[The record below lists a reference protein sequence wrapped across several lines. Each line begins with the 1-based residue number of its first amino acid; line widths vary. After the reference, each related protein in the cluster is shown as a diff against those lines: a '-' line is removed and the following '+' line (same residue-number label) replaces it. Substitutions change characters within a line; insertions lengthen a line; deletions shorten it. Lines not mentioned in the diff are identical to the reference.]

1 MPNEDDKKPINNE
14 LENALKEFEDS
25 GGFSGG
31 SSPPR
36 PPGASQQLN
45 SKSETQSNA
54 QTKTTTQKSQNNQKD
69 KKIDDFEDFD
79 DFLSDIP
86 DNDIHKHTDD
96 NDIEHDDISH
106 EDLNNNKDFEDLEA
120 DLDNETTQNNSINNK
135 NKGKGRSEI
144 IIEKLKEPKNAVI
157 LVVAICFLLFLILQS
172 GNKNKKIE
180 YQNPQNIQE
189 EVINDVSDVK
199 KNERMESP
207 TPNPSSNTP
216 SIPLGEIEL
225 PNLDVNL
232 PEIKKSDISLIPQI
246 PEPKIPEPVIPEPK
260 PVDLQIPEP
269 EKIVID
275 EIEIKSKDDVPDPTE
290 DILEIKPKKNR
301 APITEKTQL
310 KPLVTDFSG
319 GTTIPNNSST
329 KKSGH
334 DFIFI
339 DTDLDTEVEQNAI
352 SATRIQNPEN
362 IVSQGRIIDAV
373 LETAINSTIGGQVR
387 AIVTRDVYAEVGRNI
402 LIPKGT
408 RLYGQYGSGGNSTAG
423 ARVIIT
429 WTRIMRPDNVSAT
442 INSFA
447 SDQFGRSGI
456 EGQIDAKYFSSIT
469 SSLLLSAI
477 PLVSTIVTNAI
488 TNTNPQ
494 TVTTGTAGNTTII
507 QDPINIATQS
517 FTSQVSRMTSDI
529 IKNIT
534 DTKPTVTLDQGTR
547 IKVLVNQDIKLPTY
561 KPVTRASSGVSG
573 G

>member
-1 MPNEDDKKPINNE
+1 MPNENDTKPINDE

-25 GGFSGG
+25 GGFTDG
-31 SSPPR
+31 SSPPK
-36 PPGASQQLN
+36 PSGTSQQTN
-45 SKSETQSNA
+45 PKAETPNKPQAKAS
-54 QTKTTTQKSQNNQKD
+54 TQKSQNKPQD
-69 KKIDDFEDFD
+69 KKNDDFADFD

-86 DNDIHKHTDD
+86 DDDIHKHTDEHE
-96 NDIEHDDISH
+96 IEHDESSH
-106 EDLNNNKDFEDLEA
+106 DDLNSNHDFEDLDA
-120 DLDNETTQNNSINNK
+120 DLDNEITQNNKNNK
-135 NKGKGRSEI
+135 SKGGGRAEV

-157 LVVAICFLLFLILQS
+157 LVVAICFLLFLVLQS
-172 GNKNKKIE
+172 GSKNKKIE

-207 TPNPSSNTP
+207 TPNPAANIP

-232 PEIKKSDISLIPQI
+232 PEIKKSDITLIPKI

-260 PVDLQIPEP
+260 PVDLKIPEP

-275 EIEIKSKDDVPDPTE
+275 EIKIKSKDDVPDPT
-290 DILEIKPKKNR
+290 DDVLEIKPKKNR

-329 KKSGH
+329 KKVGH

-517 FTSQVSRMTSDI
+517 FTSQVSKMTSDI

-534 DTKPTVTLDQGTR
+534 DSKPTVTLDQGTR

>member
-1 MPNEDDKKPINNE
+1 MPNEEDKKPINNE

-25 GGFSGG
+25 GGFSGESSSPKPSG
-31 SSPPR
+31 SSQKP
-36 PPGASQQLN
+36 S
-45 SKSETQSNA
+45 SKVETQSKP
-54 QTKTTTQKSQNNQKD
+54 QKKTTTQKPQNNQQD
-69 KKIDDFEDFD
+69 KKIDDFDDFD

-86 DNDIHKHTDD
+86 DDDIHKHTDD
-96 NDIEHDDISH
+96 NDIEHNDDSQ
-106 EDLNNNKDFEDLEA
+106 EDLNDNHDFEDIEA
-120 DLDNETTQNNSINNK
+120 DLDSETTQNDNKNNK
-135 NKGKGRSEI
+135 SDGGGRSKV
-144 IIEKLKEPKNAVI
+144 IIEKLKEPKNAII

-172 GNKNKKIE
+172 GNKKKKIE

-189 EVINDVSDVK
+189 EIISDVSDVK
-199 KNERMESP
+199 KNERMESL
-207 TPNPSSNTP
+207 TPNPSANIP

-232 PEIKKSDISLIPQI
+232 PEIKKSDIALIP
-246 PEPKIPEPVIPEPK
+246 KIPEPK
-260 PVDLQIPEP
+260 PVELQIPEP

-275 EIEIKSKDDVPDPTE
+275 EIKIKSKDDVPDPTE
-290 DILEIKPKKNR
+290 DVLEIKPKKNR

-319 GTTIPNNSST
+319 GATIPNNSST
-329 KKSGH
+329 KKVGH

-339 DTDLDTEVEQNAI
+339 DTDLDTEIEQNAI

-423 ARVIIT
+423 PRVIIT

-517 FTSQVSRMTSDI
+517 FTSQVSKMTSDI

-534 DTKPTVTLDQGTR
+534 DSKPTVTLDQGTR

-561 KPVTRASSGVSG
+561 KPITRASSGVSG